1 MKRILALTLSL
12 AMLAGL
18 MTVSAGATY
27 LSDPNH
33 LTTDNAG
40 NTSTA
45 GKAAGVSDTTGT
57 EIGSKDVTVKL
68 QTSSDGGTTHVY
80 AVSFDTT
87 EVTFTWSNTATTIWN
102 PETLRYETT
111 NDAGSWAADRQ
122 VITVNNYSDVAI
134 KVEADNAAPT
144 SSDAGVTLSV
154 SGPLELASAYD
165 NTATGSVKTGQ
176 ITVTVTGEPETAY
189 PTATQIASFTLKVTR
204 NSD

>member
-40 NTSTA
+40 NTSKA
-45 GKAAGVSDTTGT
+45 GTPAGEDDTTGT
-57 EIGSKDVTVKL
+57 EIDSKDVTVKL
-68 QTSSDGGTTHVY
+68 KTSSGGGTTHVY

-87 EVTFTWSNTATTIWN
+87 EVTFTWTNTASTIWN
-102 PETLRYETT
+102 PETLKYETT
-111 NDAGSWAADRQ
+111 NNDGSWATASQ
-122 VITVNNYSDVAI
+122 AITVNNYSDVAI
-134 KVEADNAAPT
+134 KVEADNATPA
-144 SSDAGVTLSV
+144 SSDAGVTLNV
-154 SGPLELASAYD
+154 SGPLELDSAYD
-165 NTATGSVKTGQ
+165 NTATGSVKTGK
-176 ITVTVTGEPETAY
+176 ITVSVTGTPETAY

-204 NSD
+204 NSG